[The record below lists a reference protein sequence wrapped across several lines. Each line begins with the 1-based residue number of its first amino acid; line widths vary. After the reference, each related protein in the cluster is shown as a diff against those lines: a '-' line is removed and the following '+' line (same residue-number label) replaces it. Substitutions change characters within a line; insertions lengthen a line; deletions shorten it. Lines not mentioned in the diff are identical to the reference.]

1 MKNQVKN
8 LLMLAAIAGSMTV
21 VSCRETKEEDSS
33 KPMQHEMQ
41 DGELMEDK
49 DMMDD
54 SMMDDNKMNEEHMEG
69 EHMEGDGEETTS
81 DLNN

>member
-41 DGELMEDK
+41 DGELM
-49 DMMDD
+49 DD
-54 SMMDDNKMNEEHMEG
+54 SMMEDNNMNEDNMNGDHME
-69 EHMEGDGEETTS
+69 DDDEETTS

>member
-41 DGELMEDK
+41 DGELM
-49 DMMDD
+49 DD
-54 SMMDDNKMNEEHMEG
+54 SMMEDNNMNEDHMNGDHME
-69 EHMEGDGEETTS
+69 DDDEETTS

>member
-21 VSCRETKEEDSS
+21 VSCRETKEENSS

-54 SMMDDNKMNEEHMEG
+54 SMMDDNNMNGDHMED
-69 EHMEGDGEETTS
+69 DGEETTS

>member
-41 DGELMEDK
+41 DGELM
-49 DMMDD
+49 DD
-54 SMMDDNKMNEEHMEG
+54 SMMDDNNMNEDHMNG
-69 EHMEGDGEETTS
+69 DQMEDDEETTS

>member
-41 DGELMEDK
+41 DGELM
-49 DMMDD
+49 DD
-54 SMMDDNKMNEEHMEG
+54 SMMEDNNMNEDHME
-69 EHMEGDGEETTS
+69 DAGEETTS